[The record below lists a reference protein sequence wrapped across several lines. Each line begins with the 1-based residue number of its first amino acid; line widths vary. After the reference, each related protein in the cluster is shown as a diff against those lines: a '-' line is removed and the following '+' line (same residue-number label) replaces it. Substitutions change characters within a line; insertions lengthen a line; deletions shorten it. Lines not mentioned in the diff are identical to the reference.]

1 MGFKGFLFIM
11 FVSLLGVMG
20 CKEEET
26 TYVVVSLDKTIT
38 IQVSEEK
45 QLDLSEALLLN
56 NPVTWKSNDETVATV
71 SERGVVKGIKEGKT
85 DVVASVLNQEI
96 LFEVVVKPAAEES
109 ETDNRKAVV
118 IDLDALPDSKTVA
131 KVVLESDLKGYTH
144 YIFKG
149 KYAKLDISSH
159 GSSLGRT
166 NMEVLDL
173 RGVTDFPLVNTENG
187 LSMPGIPEYCF
198 SGTMDY
204 FWYQHL
210 KEVYLPEEV
219 KILDALSFSYIPS
232 LKEFHAPGVIYL
244 GNIVLYNASLY
255 RAYFPKV
262 KFVSSNSL
270 FCHYLSEVNL
280 PVATNI
286 DYSFLRS
293 SEAALIKLTT
303 SEDIVIE
310 NQENSN
316 LMTKDCTLY
325 LHQNKK
331 LGGASIPLVEEG
343 NKWGGL
349 IWKKIIYVD
358 DSGDIVE

>member
-1 MGFKGFLFIM
+1 M
-11 FVSLLGVMG
+11 LL
-20 CKEEET
+20 
-26 TYVVVSLDKTIT
+26 
-38 IQVSEEK
+38 
-45 QLDLSEALLLN
+45 
-56 NPVTWKSNDETVATV
+56 
-71 SERGVVKGIKEGKT
+71 
-85 DVVASVLNQEI
+85 
-96 LFEVVVKPAAEES
+96 
-109 ETDNRKAVV
+109 
-118 IDLDALPDSKTVA
+118 
-131 KVVLESDLKGYTH
+131 
-144 YIFKG
+144 YI
-149 KYAKLDISSH
+149 
-159 GSSLGRT
+159 
-166 NMEVLDL
+166 
-173 RGVTDFPLVNTENG
+173 
-187 LSMPGIPEYCF
+187 
-198 SGTMDY
+198 
-204 FWYQHL
+204 
-210 KEVYLPEEV
+210 
-219 KILDALSFSYIPS
+219 
-232 LKEFHAPGVIYL
+232 
-244 GNIVLYNASLY
+244 
-255 RAYFPKV
+255 AYFPKV